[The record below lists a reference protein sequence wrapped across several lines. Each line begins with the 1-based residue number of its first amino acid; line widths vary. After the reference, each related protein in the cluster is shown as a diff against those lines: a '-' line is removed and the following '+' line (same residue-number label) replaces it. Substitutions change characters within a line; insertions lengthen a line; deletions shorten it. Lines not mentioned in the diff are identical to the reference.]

1 LIGRSL
7 RELRALRNTL
17 AALAAATVFAA
28 TPRLALAER
37 ASSPERD
44 PPSEEVQ
51 SPEKDSSSEKDR
63 SSEKDTSSEK
73 ATSSLLTRPSLADA
87 PGGVKEQLRG
97 IGITP
102 DVWVT
107 QIPQGQVAGDRLRT
121 WAYGGKMD
129 AFLKV
134 DAEKLGLWQGF
145 HINVQYEHFFGR
157 DINYTDF
164 ALLPVNAA
172 QAFVSSETYHS
183 ALSVVFTQDI
193 GKQVSI
199 SAGKVNTMT
208 LAAQTP
214 LIGGGGVE
222 TFMNRAFAAPAT
234 GIGVTTASRIRDR
247 LIVSP
252 TYTLGAAATF
262 KTELIKLT
270 LAVADPRNAQDPRV
284 LERPFEKGVV
294 VGGIATLSTEIAG
307 LNSFHTVRSYY
318 SNARGFDLDDVGGVR
333 QRLSAGEP
341 LTKKGYWFVSYG
353 AEQFLFRSA
362 DNPNVGWGLFS
373 LATLSDGNPNPVRWT
388 ALGGVAGNNLFE
400 GRELDRWGVGFFHY
414 GLSAPLL
421 VGLAALQIYRRSEG
435 GVEAFYNY
443 AITPWL
449 RLSADLQVVDPWNT
463 TKTRATYTGLRLQTK
478 F

>member
-1 LIGRSL
+1 MD
-7 RELRALRNTL
+7 
-17 AALAAATVFAA
+17 
-28 TPRLALAER
+28 RLDSTKPFDR
-37 ASSPERD
+37 KD
-44 PPSEEVQ
+44 PPRTARLGKVFGLLAVVSVCTGATRVACAESVPSFESGQ
-51 SPEKDSSSEKDR
+51 PSGEDQPPEKGEPSEKDN
-63 SSEKDTSSEK
+63 
-73 ATSSLLTRPSLADA
+73 SSLSTRRSLADT
-87 PGGVKEQLRG
+87 PGGLKEQLQS
-97 IGITP
+97 IGMTP
-102 DVWVT
+102 NVWVT
-107 QIPQGQVAGDRLRT
+107 QIEQGQIAGDRLRDS
-121 WAYGGKMD
+121 AYGGKMD

-134 DAEKLGLWQGF
+134 DADKLGLWRGF
-145 HINVQYEHFFGR
+145 RVNVQYEHFFGR
-157 DINYTDF
+157 DINYTDY

-193 GKQVSI
+193 GERLSV
-199 SAGKVNTMT
+199 SAGKINTMT

-234 GIGVTTASRIRDR
+234 GIGVTTAGRVRDR

-262 KTELIKLT
+262 RADPIKLT
-270 LAVADPRNAQDPRV
+270 LAIADPRNAQDPRV

-294 VGGIATLSTEIAG
+294 VGGIATFSTEIAG
-307 LNSFHTVRSYY
+307 LQSFHTIRSYY
-318 SNARGFDLDDVGGVR
+318 SNARGFDLEDIDGVR
-333 QRLSAGEP
+333 QRVSGGAP
-341 LTKKGYWFVSYG
+341 LTKKGYWFASYG
-353 AEQFLFRSA
+353 AEQYLFRTE

-373 LATLSDGNPNPVRWT
+373 LVTLSDGNPNPVKWT
-388 ALGGVAGNNLFE
+388 ALGGLGGNNLLE

-421 VGLAALQIYRRSEG
+421 AGLAALQIYRRSEG

-449 RLSADLQVVDPWNT
+449 RLSADMQVVEPWT
-463 TKTRATYTGLRLQTK
+463 ATKTRATYAGLRLQTK